1 MNGYQ
6 YALFKDKNKVDQY
19 QDFIIGLIHSYKE
32 LGVNAILKLLKDHH
46 ISSIHTTHKALI
58 KCIDQGYLKAERD
71 INDSRRKIITLTNKG
86 KDYISDLQH
95 IFKEW

>member
-6 YALFKDKNKVDQY
+6 YVLFKQKHKVDQY

-32 LGVNAILKLLKDHH
+32 LRVNAILRQVEEHH
-46 ISSIHTTHKALI
+46 VSSMHTTHKALT
-58 KCIDQGYLKAERD
+58 KCIEQGYLKAERD
-71 INDSRRKIITLTNKG
+71 MNDSRRKIITLTNKG

-95 IFKEW
+95 IFKG